1 MGGFVL
7 PASKPGRQLAAPP
20 SGRRECSCSVI
31 RAAAGRHRG
40 FSPFQRWQVI
50 WLKKARWTGSINFLD
65 RNLSMASQCTQPQQL
80 TRVIGAF
87 ALCAALS
94 CPTSAPAQ
102 GATVQPQHMRFDWAR
117 EGPAN
122 ECKQNCREWVSASG
136 TITKETP
143 QQFADFA
150 KGRNLLGSAV
160 VLESGGGN
168 LAAAIWL
175 GREFRRLGMATT
187 VGKTDF

>member
-1 MGGFVL
+1 
-7 PASKPGRQLAAPP
+7 
-20 SGRRECSCSVI
+20 
-31 RAAAGRHRG
+31 
-40 FSPFQRWQVI
+40 
-50 WLKKARWTGSINFLD
+50 
-65 RNLSMASQCTQPQQL
+65 MASQCTQPQQL

-102 GATVQPQHMRFDWAR
+102 GATVLPQQMRFDWAR

-143 QQFADFA
+143 QQFGAVGDDIV
-150 KGRNLLGSAV
+150 GRDCGNRQAELDEEGGDELDGAGAV
-160 VLESGGGN
+160 
-168 LAAAIWL
+168 
-175 GREFRRLGMATT
+175 RLYVAN
-187 VGKTDF
+187 